1 MQRSKE
7 NILTRI
13 TYFILPLLLI
23 TAVPS
28 FISGGTIYQHYL
40 SDNLIPEALGLDIA
54 TILCIPMLY
63 WGHSLLGRGQQ
74 KGWVVFLAA
83 FVYIF
88 YAYSIYAFGG
98 IYNALF
104 PVYVALVCLSFYGAI
119 TGFLSLDIKEFKAR
133 VAKSYPRNGAIAFL
147 LVSAVVLYSA
157 WLYRT
162 YEAHIQQSVAEGTI
176 TMVLDMAILLPAFLV
191 AAWWLWKKRDWG
203 YAMGSILLLMSLILG
218 LSKLVALGQQI
229 LKGYEVSP
237 GLLVFYSVFT
247 LAAGVLCFIYW
258 GAVKEKRAWTIV
270 VTRNVNAPLEF
281 VWKEINTF
289 FDMGIPSVE
298 VIKEKGGDPNNDHKG
313 AIRVVKT
320 GKYAF
325 REELIGYE
333 PYFSYSYRLISGLP
347 ARDYVGTIAVT
358 EMGDGRTTISWDV
371 NYRFRF
377 PVPGVTVKR
386 RMKPVLQQMVDEM
399 KKNLEKKYDKQ
410 EAVN

>member
-13 TYFILPLLLI
+13 TYFMGPLLLLTVI
-23 TAVPS
+23 PS
-28 FISGGTIYQHYL
+28 FISGGSIYKNYL
-40 SDNLIPEALGLDIA
+40 SSNSIPEALGLDIA

-63 WGHSLLGRGQQ
+63 WGHSLLGREQQ

-83 FVYIF
+83 FIYIF

-98 IYNALF
+98 IYNILF

-133 VAKSYPRNGAIAFL
+133 VSKSYPRTGAIAFL
-147 LVSAVVLYSA
+147 LISAGVLYSA
-157 WLYRT
+157 WLFRT
-162 YEAHIQQSVAEGTI
+162 YEAFRQKDIAEGTV

-203 YAMGSILLLMSLILG
+203 YAMGSILLLISLILG
-218 LSKLVALGQQI
+218 LSKLIALGQQI
-229 LKGYEVSP
+229 LKGYEVP
-237 GLLVFYSVFT
+237 TGLLIFYALFT
-247 LAAGVLCFIYW
+247 ITAGILCIRYW

-281 VWKEINTF
+281 VWKEIHTF
-289 FDMGIPSVE
+289 FDMGLPSVQ
-298 VIKEKGGDPNNDHKG
+298 IDKEMEGDPNNDNKG
-313 AIRVVKT
+313 AIRRVRS
-320 GKYAF
+320 GKYVF

-333 PYFSYSYRLISGLP
+333 PYFSYSYRMLSGLP

-358 EMGDGRTTISWDV
+358 ELDDERTTISWDV

-377 PVPGVTVKR
+377 PFPGVMVKR
-386 RMKPVLQQMVDEM
+386 SMKPVLQHMIDEM
-399 KKNLEKKYDKQ
+399 KKSLEKKFDRQ